1 MNTTRA
7 RALRSNMTDA
17 EQRLWHHLNRRQID
31 KLKFRRQ
38 MPIGNFIVDF
48 VCLERSLII
57 ELDGGQHATQHA
69 YDAQRTGWLQGQGF
83 TVLRFWNHEVL
94 QNTAGVLA
102 VIRGA
107 LEKRRPPPTLPLPR
121 KGGGNK
127 LNTAHD

>member
-57 ELDGGQHATQHA
+57 ELDGGQHATQHNMLTTRN
-69 YDAQRTGWLQGQGF
+69 AQ
-83 TVLRFWNHEVL
+83 
-94 QNTAGVLA
+94 AGCRA
-102 VIRGA
+102 KA
-107 LEKRRPPPTLPLPR
+107 LPC
-121 KGGGNK
+121 
-127 LNTAHD
+127 

>member
-94 QNTAGVLA
+94 QNTAGILA

-107 LEKRRPPPTLPLPR
+107 IEKRCPPPP
-121 KGGGNK
+121 
-127 LNTAHD
+127 